1 MVGWRLIPR
10 LGLLPAGHRSIL
22 GVDLEVA
29 RVLNLLRSARKTF
42 HLRHE
47 YSALVMTSCG
57 LIARGAQPLREF
69 SRVHFCLGPRPTLH
83 GPAPKIKINP

>member
-1 MVGWRLIPR
+1 MVGGRLIPR
-10 LGLLPAGHRSIL
+10 LGLLPAGHRSTL

-29 RVLNLLRSARKTF
+29 RAVEFFLRSGRKIF

-47 YSALVMTSCG
+47 YSALVIASCG

-69 SRVHFCLGPRPTLH
+69 
-83 GPAPKIKINP
+83 I